1 MNDRVSGIL
10 HAAREER
17 VFSAAGWSYGDT
29 DGAWSSGVIGTL
41 SWGGANAAEDSY
53 WDLASVS
60 KPIVAIAVMSL
71 VESGQIALDDTIG
84 GLLPAYGADKEAIT
98 VRQLLTHT
106 SGLPGQVPLYHWNHD
121 AEAMQEAIAELAL
134 VAEPGTAVRY
144 SSQGYI
150 ILGQLVEAASGQSLD
165 QLLEERVFQPAGM
178 TETSFGLEHA
188 KRVRAV
194 ATEDDPWRG
203 RIVQGEVHDENAV
216 VIGRAAGHAG
226 LFSTLADMEKL
237 ARTLCAEGVGEK
249 GRLLSSAGHRAMI
262 TPLTDHLGD
271 RRSLGWVIA
280 GTHAHGANA
289 GDLIG
294 PFGFGH
300 TGFTGTS
307 VWIDPEAGR
316 YSVLLTNRVHPTR
329 SGDGISRVRKLV
341 NNVAFGA
348 VPPRS

>member
-1 MNDRVSGIL
+1 MNDRVSNIL

-17 VFSAAGWSYGDT
+17 VFSAAGWSYGDA
-29 DGAWSSGVIGTL
+29 DGAWNRGVLGTV
-41 SWGGANAAEDSY
+41 SWGGGDAADDSY

-71 VESGQIALDDTIG
+71 VERGQITLDDTIG
-84 GLLPAYGADKEAIT
+84 EIRPDYPADKAAIT

-106 SGLPGQVPLYHWNHD
+106 SGLPGQVPLYRWNHD
-121 AEAMQEAIAELAL
+121 AEAMLDAIADLAL
-134 VAEPGTAVRY
+134 VAEPGTAVKY

-150 ILGQLVEAASGQSLD
+150 ILGQLAEAVSGQSLD
-165 QLLEERVFQPAGM
+165 ALVTDRVFQSAGM
-178 TETSFGLEHA
+178 TETSFGLNSA
-188 KRVRAV
+188 KRLRAV

-226 LFSTLADMEKL
+226 IFSTLADMEKL
-237 ARTLCAEGVGEK
+237 ARALCAEGQSEK

-262 TPLTDHLGD
+262 APRTDHLGD
-271 RRSLGWVIA
+271 RRSLGWVLA
-280 GTHAHGANA
+280 GLHAHGANA

-294 PFGFGH
+294 PSGFGH

-307 VWIDPEAGR
+307 LWIDPEAGR

-341 NNVAFGA
+341 NNVAFAA
-348 VPPRS
+348 VPPRP